1 MSTSSRRSSTSH
13 SNSQSRRTVHGPGPW
28 RSPSTSS
35 LFRGSNGGRGSPI
48 SVGKGA
54 PSVGSTAA
62 PSLGTAAP
70 SVGVAVPIT
79 ATAELSMVTAQPEIS
94 VNNSDSRSIR
104 SARGSIFSG
113 NGDSASGSASRNG
126 STSARESV
134 ERVVRR
140 SASNLSRVSVHS
152 HGHGSANGY
161 GYGGS
166 RNGTGSASRSTSRTG
181 SGRVSDTLR
190 RDRPSTAYLKDR
202 EAIEKLEERLESL
215 TGDQHLTAAERVIQE
230 TLEDAATAARPY
242 HHHHQG
248 QQYDSGFDSPASA
261 PPDLQRQ
268 EVPTMSSDSTATG
281 SGITTPTTTATTTA
295 TTPTSDKEDIHKEA
309 KEAITSASSD
319 AVKMGT
325 EAITSLDHAAAG
337 SSSSMATTSTAS
349 LPQALASSST
359 TTTTTTTATAA
370 PSSSTEGVSATPTS
384 LATPASATSASAP
397 APSSTSTRPK
407 SSSWFASFGR
417 SKGRSAKMDFDS
429 VDSSRS
435 SHNGSGSGSGGS
447 GGGDRVEGPQQAQSS
462 STSTTYQKPSAST
475 STVYQKPSVAK
486 DEGEDEEDYPPMIS
500 ITDAFPAPQQIVS
513 PVEASFGAP
522 PAPTSASTPV
532 SQSSPASSTEPRA
545 VHSSPA
551 PTSTHPPSAPTS
563 THPPSVPAPA
573 LEPTRSPPAQATKS
587 APMRTPPPK
596 KRSWFYSSTPSSS
609 SNSSTPSVGSP
620 LARVVYSSSTGGVS
634 SEDVI
639 DGIGANEGSGGR
651 DRGVSLCMDVND
663 GSGGGGGVSGAA
675 LVDAL
680 EDLSA
685 SVATIVPTRRAVD
698 ETAIPSISTSALV
711 ATTAE
716 DATTDATTAGGT
728 NATTTT
734 AVTMVDTMT
743 TATMADTAEDTS
755 TSSKMSIRIPHPS
768 ENLPSALPSSIDDR
782 VPSLPSTP
790 AGTATTGGGLF
801 GLVVPYFGVGRKSGG
816 VTGKEKEKEE
826 GKGKD
831 GSARKQDEPAIESD
845 EPSSFKASSGPDHHP
860 SNSLEEKDSSIQS
873 EGHTGQE
880 ELGAGT
886 TSQADSTST
895 MKTNPYPD
903 SSELSGLPSSEPS
916 DLASQSQSEQPTSTA
931 PPLTSQVSGS
941 AKEAELEDDDAKEVK
956 LKENGAKEGKL
967 KDNTDEK
974 DTVSVKDK
982 DRNRD
987 RVGFGFG
994 FGLPGLGLGV
1004 SAAKGSVDVKKQD
1017 VTKEKKK
1024 QENVH
1029 EEEEEKVNVNA
1040 NEEKEKEASSSSG
1053 GASSGRGRGRGGAVS
1068 VDETPIMADG
1078 KGSVD
1083 GGLSGEGESPR
1094 DGNDVA
1100 NGDMPNEGNGTA
1112 KTTGGSDGERE
1123 ALGQGG
1129 EGKAVGEEGVDAT
1142 GKAEGVEAGDG
1153 SSSESGTNG
1162 GGGVIAWISPWAWY
1176 YTGTTTTTT
1185 TTTTTDE
1192 GPTTLPS
1199 TSPSSA
1205 PETESSSG
1213 SNGGRTASEGL
1224 TLPEENGNKGD
1235 GSGDR
1240 NKVGDDRDG
1249 GEGEEGTR
1257 GESPS
1262 NASATASSQDPKE
1275 GSKKDDGVEGGD
1287 GARAGVESLGETN
1300 PIEASIQANRSG
1312 WASFFSSR
1320 ALMVKAIGYGS
1331 EPAKKEDEVKRD
1343 EHGAE
1348 IMDIDE
1354 SDDEGQGSTLGG
1366 GDDGAKGDQEKD
1378 KKDVSSLVVATTKAL
1393 IPQLPI
1399 KSSSASTKSSKSDS
1413 SKDVKP
1419 EPPAEKPA
1427 PPLTRDEDLKDKVTD
1442 SVPTTK
1448 PGSKPSSGKSTPVP
1462 VSPSKST
1469 MNKDSPK
1476 EKEKA
1481 RSAPVTP
1488 KRNNSPAPST
1498 KKAGPPP
1505 PPNLVLPTWDDIFHT
1520 PPRSVVPPP
1529 PPLSRSNS
1537 SSEDSSPGPSTS
1549 TILGKTMKFV
1559 SGVLFSKDDHQS
1571 QQQSHQRARSSS
1583 QVRRGSTS
1591 GNRHSSSSR
1600 PTNSSRLRRSS
1611 SGVGG
1616 VGGPLDLGTLLE
1628 QERQKRFERF
1638 GEELPKAWKVLHNGT
1653 IGSGGSP
1660 APIEGVEVG
1669 LGDTSANTG
1678 VNATIGTRVP
1688 GLGDSQG
1695 QAIHDVL
1702 RGCRRVVVIGVH
1714 GWFPGAV
1721 MRTVLGEPT
1730 GTSSKFANMM
1740 EQALREFEDAHGV
1753 QLEKVTKIPLEGEGT
1768 IQRRVERLYSNLL
1781 ANSEWMGDLH
1791 EADAVIVA
1799 THSQGS
1805 VVSTH
1810 LLDRLI
1816 ADKHIRPSVEPIEVS
1831 GADSFPSAVGVNV
1844 SPGRK
1849 PQRVC
1854 CLALCGIHL
1863 GPLRYLSG
1871 SSLVQPYIQYFE
1883 STAARELFEFQ
1894 NTESAVSKAYVQA
1907 LRNVLHHGVKMVYIA
1922 SLNDQVVPIYSGIF
1936 TAASHPMI
1944 LRALY
1949 IDGDAYH
1956 SSDFLSNLLVL
1967 LLRLRNSGIPD
1978 GGLIA
1983 HLSEATAGSLSGIGH
1998 STAYEELS
2006 CYSLAVRYL
2015 FEANDGLAP
2024 YPDLQLESFDAA
2036 HEQNDYEIPWS
2047 LRDVIADER
2056 VIHYFSKEVSQ
2067 LRDAFREWQ
2076 PKTTILRDLK
2086 RKLQPI
2092 QRLPSSF
2099 SSTIYSTTSKL

>member
-1 MSTSSRRSSTSH
+1 
-13 SNSQSRRTVHGPGPW
+13 
-28 RSPSTSS
+28 
-35 LFRGSNGGRGSPI
+35 
-48 SVGKGA
+48 
-54 PSVGSTAA
+54 
-62 PSLGTAAP
+62 
-70 SVGVAVPIT
+70 
-79 ATAELSMVTAQPEIS
+79 
-94 VNNSDSRSIR
+94 
-104 SARGSIFSG
+104 
-113 NGDSASGSASRNG
+113 
-126 STSARESV
+126 
-134 ERVVRR
+134 
-140 SASNLSRVSVHS
+140 
-152 HGHGSANGY
+152 
-161 GYGGS
+161 
-166 RNGTGSASRSTSRTG
+166 
-181 SGRVSDTLR
+181 
-190 RDRPSTAYLKDR
+190 
-202 EAIEKLEERLESL
+202 
-215 TGDQHLTAAERVIQE
+215 
-230 TLEDAATAARPY
+230 
-242 HHHHQG
+242 
-248 QQYDSGFDSPASA
+248 
-261 PPDLQRQ
+261 
-268 EVPTMSSDSTATG
+268 
-281 SGITTPTTTATTTA
+281 
-295 TTPTSDKEDIHKEA
+295 
-309 KEAITSASSD
+309 
-319 AVKMGT
+319 
-325 EAITSLDHAAAG
+325 
-337 SSSSMATTSTAS
+337 
-349 LPQALASSST
+349 
-359 TTTTTTTATAA
+359 
-370 PSSSTEGVSATPTS
+370 
-384 LATPASATSASAP
+384 
-397 APSSTSTRPK
+397 
-407 SSSWFASFGR
+407 
-417 SKGRSAKMDFDS
+417 
-429 VDSSRS
+429 
-435 SHNGSGSGSGGS
+435 
-447 GGGDRVEGPQQAQSS
+447 
-462 STSTTYQKPSAST
+462 
-475 STVYQKPSVAK
+475 
-486 DEGEDEEDYPPMIS
+486 
-500 ITDAFPAPQQIVS
+500 
-513 PVEASFGAP
+513 
-522 PAPTSASTPV
+522 
-532 SQSSPASSTEPRA
+532 
-545 VHSSPA
+545 
-551 PTSTHPPSAPTS
+551 
-563 THPPSVPAPA
+563 
-573 LEPTRSPPAQATKS
+573 
-587 APMRTPPPK
+587 
-596 KRSWFYSSTPSSS
+596 
-609 SNSSTPSVGSP
+609 
-620 LARVVYSSSTGGVS
+620 
-634 SEDVI
+634 
-639 DGIGANEGSGGR
+639 
-651 DRGVSLCMDVND
+651 
-663 GSGGGGGVSGAA
+663 
-675 LVDAL
+675 
-680 EDLSA
+680 
-685 SVATIVPTRRAVD
+685 
-698 ETAIPSISTSALV
+698 
-711 ATTAE
+711 
-716 DATTDATTAGGT
+716 
-728 NATTTT
+728 
-734 AVTMVDTMT
+734 
-743 TATMADTAEDTS
+743 
-755 TSSKMSIRIPHPS
+755 
-768 ENLPSALPSSIDDR
+768 
-782 VPSLPSTP
+782 
-790 AGTATTGGGLF
+790 
-801 GLVVPYFGVGRKSGG
+801 
-816 VTGKEKEKEE
+816 
-826 GKGKD
+826 
-831 GSARKQDEPAIESD
+831 
-845 EPSSFKASSGPDHHP
+845 
-860 SNSLEEKDSSIQS
+860 
-873 EGHTGQE
+873 
-880 ELGAGT
+880 
-886 TSQADSTST
+886 
-895 MKTNPYPD
+895 MKTKTKTDPYPD

-931 PPLTSQVSGS
+931 PPLASQVSGS
-941 AKEAELEDDDAKEVK
+941 TKEAEL
-956 LKENGAKEGKL
+956 
-967 KDNTDEK
+967 KDNTNEK
-974 DTVSVKDK
+974 DTVSVQDK

-1029 EEEEEKVNVNA
+1029 EEEKEKVNVNA
-1040 NEEKEKEASSSSG
+1040 NEEKEKEKEASSSSG
-1053 GASSGRGRGRGGAVS
+1053 GASSGRGRGRGRGGAVS
-1068 VDETPIMADG
+1068 IDETPIMADG

-1100 NGDMPNEGNGTA
+1100 NAGDMPREGNGTA
-1112 KTTGGSDGERE
+1112 KTAGGSDGERE

-1129 EGKAVGEEGVDAT
+1129 EGKAEGEE
-1142 GKAEGVEAGDG
+1142 
-1153 SSSESGTNG
+1153 
-1162 GGGVIAWISPWAWY
+1162 
-1176 YTGTTTTTT
+1176 
-1185 TTTTTDE
+1185 
-1192 GPTTLPS
+1192 
-1199 TSPSSA
+1199 
-1205 PETESSSG
+1205 
-1213 SNGGRTASEGL
+1213 
-1224 TLPEENGNKGD
+1224 EENGNKGD

-1240 NKVGDDRDG
+1240 NKVGDDRDGG

-1275 GSKKDDGVEGGD
+1275 GSKKDDGVEGGGSCGSGGD
-1287 GARAGVESLGETN
+1287 GARAGVGSLGETN
-1300 PIEASIQANRSG
+1300 PIEASIHANRSG

-1331 EPAKKEDEVKRD
+1331 ELAKKEDEVKRD

-1354 SDDEGQGSTLGG
+1354 SDDEGQGSTLEG

-1427 PPLTRDEDLKDKVTD
+1427 PPLTRDEDLKDKVSD

-1591 GNRHSSSSR
+1591 GNRHSSSSSR

-1660 APIEGVEVG
+1660 APIEGVDVG

-1714 GWFPGAV
+1714 GWFPVADGELTRLVTAIGAV
-1721 MRTVLGEPT
+1721 MRTVLGEACATPVVRMRHGGSYFLAQCFEPT

-1768 IQRRVERLYSNLL
+1768 IQRRVESNLL
-1781 ANSEWMGDLH
+1781 ANSEWMSDLH

-1816 ADKHIRPSVEPIEVS
+1816 ADKHIRTSVEPIEVS